1 VVIGNM
7 TLTRKQLERIITIIG
22 INGRVESV
30 TIEERHDS
38 GIGLAHWITCHCAD
52 KSQDFSTDIT
62 DVSTW

>member
-1 VVIGNM
+1 M

-22 INGRVESV
+22 IDGRVERV

-38 GIGLAHWITCHCAD
+38 GIGMAHWITCHYAD
-52 KSQDFSTDIT
+52 KSQEFSTDIT